1 MQLFVYF
8 IIFIIAS
15 QIVLEAALSKV
26 YAKKADGNPNA
37 IWVCLTI
44 TATFACAFFALTGIG
59 SLTVD
64 APLIIYSIIYGTL
77 IEIAYFINIFALKIS
92 NITLVL
98 IFSSVGSIVF
108 PAIVGFSLGE
118 EVAPAI
124 IIGLILLLT
133 ATVIPC
139 ISSEKSKTK
148 IGFLSILV
156 NLLNLI
162 FQGFAAS
169 FSKFIAINPH
179 IAENTPSLFLLTNA
193 LMLIVSA
200 TLLAFFACRMAKR
213 RKKQAHS
220 GDSSSEKAPYIPI
233 LKGYSVFLVVIILM
247 MTLLSNTASYLEIFT
262 LKYIGISALSL
273 VRSSL
278 TLLLSYIPSIFFFK
292 EKPTKKEIV
301 STIICIAGLCVY
313 FI

>member
-8 IIFIIAS
+8 LIFIIAS
-15 QIVLEAALSKV
+15 RIVLDAALSKV
-26 YAKKADGNPNA
+26 YAKKTDGNPNA

-44 TATFACAFFALTGIG
+44 TAAFACAFFALTGIG

-77 IEIAYFINIFALKIS
+77 IEIAYFIKIFALKIS

-162 FQGFAAS
+162 FQGSAAS

-193 LMLIVSA
+193 LMLTVSA
-200 TLLAFFACRMAKR
+200 TLLAFFACKMAKR
-213 RKKQAHS
+213 RKKQAQNVDLS
-220 GDSSSEKAPYIPI
+220 TEKAPYIPI

-247 MTLLSNTASYLEIFT
+247 MTLLSNTGSYLEIYT

>member
-26 YAKKADGNPNA
+26 YAKK
-37 IWVCLTI
+37 
-44 TATFACAFFALTGIG
+44 
-59 SLTVD
+59 
-64 APLIIYSIIYGTL
+64 
-77 IEIAYFINIFALKIS
+77 
-92 NITLVL
+92 
-98 IFSSVGSIVF
+98 
-108 PAIVGFSLGE
+108 
-118 EVAPAI
+118 
-124 IIGLILLLT
+124 
-133 ATVIPC
+133 
-139 ISSEKSKTK
+139 
-148 IGFLSILV
+148 
-156 NLLNLI
+156 
-162 FQGFAAS
+162 
-169 FSKFIAINPH
+169 
-179 IAENTPSLFLLTNA
+179 
-193 LMLIVSA
+193 
-200 TLLAFFACRMAKR
+200 
-213 RKKQAHS
+213 QAQN

-313 FI
+313 FT